1 MVSEMATKGATDK
14 LIKFLVAEGGGLS
27 AVNMLARVAVAFPT
41 LTVSDLIPALY
52 RAEAIL
58 LAENEREAPA
68 PGV

>member
-1 MVSEMATKGATDK
+1 MVSEMATKGATYK

-27 AVNMLARVAVAFPT
+27 AVNMLARVAAAFPT